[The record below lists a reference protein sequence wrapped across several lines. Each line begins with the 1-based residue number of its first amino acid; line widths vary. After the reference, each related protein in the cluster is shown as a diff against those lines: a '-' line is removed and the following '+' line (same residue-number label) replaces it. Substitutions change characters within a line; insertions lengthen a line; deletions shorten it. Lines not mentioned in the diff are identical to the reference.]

1 LQFDRSLI
9 LIMAQHRDPTPTP
22 TRTVADVLRE
32 DTSPWRALRSVQQRL
47 IATVCLLAVG
57 GLIFLFAA
65 AYRSNTQF
73 AQWNSLVIHTR
84 DVLRAL
90 DDFGSAMKSG
100 QLSAVEYYTNG
111 SESQTQVFDAS
122 RAAAHRALG
131 RVRSLTS
138 DNTTQQ
144 HNLDTLIPLGEQGF
158 DLLGRVIALH
168 REGKSGPDALK
179 SVTEDARKIS
189 PPLAG
194 ALAAMIKEENRLL
207 ELRSAEAALA
217 ARRARLL
224 QLNGGI
230 FATAL
235 VLVVF
240 VLFLREN
247 SIRAAGE
254 SRLRHSN
261 AQLRS
266 TNREL
271 EAFSY
276 SVSHDLRAPLRG
288 IDGFSQALLEDH
300 AAQLNEDGKKLL
312 ERVRAAV
319 QRMGTL
325 IDDLIGRSRI
335 ARTEMER
342 QTVDLSQL
350 ARSVADEL
358 QGTQTRH
365 AVEFAIMPGLH
376 ANGDARLMRV
386 VFQNLLSNSYK
397 FTSKR
402 ESARIEF
409 GRTNENGKSAYF
421 VKDNGAGFDPEYSSR
436 LFGAFQ
442 RLHTAA
448 EFPGT
453 GIGLATVQRIIHL
466 HGGEIWA
473 QGAEGRGATFFFTL

>member
-1 LQFDRSLI
+1 
-9 LIMAQHRDPTPTP
+9 
-22 TRTVADVLRE
+22 
-32 DTSPWRALRSVQQRL
+32 
-47 IATVCLLAVG
+47 
-57 GLIFLFAA
+57 
-65 AYRSNTQF
+65 
-73 AQWNSLVIHTR
+73 
-84 DVLRAL
+84 
-90 DDFGSAMKSG
+90 
-100 QLSAVEYYTNG
+100 
-111 SESQTQVFDAS
+111 
-122 RAAAHRALG
+122 
-131 RVRSLTS
+131 
-138 DNTTQQ
+138 
-144 HNLDTLIPLGEQGF
+144 
-158 DLLGRVIALH
+158 
-168 REGKSGPDALK
+168 
-179 SVTEDARKIS
+179 
-189 PPLAG
+189 
-194 ALAAMIKEENRLL
+194 MIKEENRLL
-207 ELRSAEAALA
+207 ELRSAEAALS

-230 FATAL
+230 LATAF
-235 VLVVF
+235 VLAVF

-247 SIRAAGE
+247 SIRAVGE
-254 SRLRHSN
+254 FRLRHSN

-271 EAFSY
+271 EAFSH

-300 AAQLNEDGKKLL
+300 AAQLDEDGKKLL

-325 IDDLIGRSRI
+325 IDDLIGLSRI

-342 QTVDLSQL
+342 QTVDLSHL

-358 QGTQTRH
+358 QGTQNKH
-365 AVEFAIMPGLH
+365 AVEFTIAPGLH
-376 ANGDARLMRV
+376 ANGDARLIRV
-386 VFQNLLSNSYK
+386 VLQNLLSNSYK

-402 ESARIEF
+402 EDARIEF
-409 GRTNENGKSAYF
+409 GRTNQNGKSAFF

-473 QGAEGRGATFFFTL
+473 AGEEGRGATFFFTL